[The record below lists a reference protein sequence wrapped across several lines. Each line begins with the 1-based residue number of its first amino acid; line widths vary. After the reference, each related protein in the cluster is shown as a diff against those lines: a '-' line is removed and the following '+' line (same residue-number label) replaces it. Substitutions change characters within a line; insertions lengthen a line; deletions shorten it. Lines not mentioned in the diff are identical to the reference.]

1 MRPKERG
8 TDAQDQ
14 DRHRGRDRA
23 EQARALGLDIPGRE
37 SDEDHSSALGSGRS
51 HGISLIS
58 FFTCQVKNWYTLLS
72 RKSQHFCTRI
82 DSSKTAGAQ
91 FLRAEWK
98 AVGSGAASRAA
109 GGGGALPQRPSPP
122 TQADSGPPPTCLS
135 ACLGQPTPSCYLSGP
150 PDPNSPGRP
159 RGWCTAAR
167 HSRSP
172 SSPGERLRGTSTL
185 NSV

>member
-8 TDAQDQ
+8 TDAQDR

-98 AVGSGAASRAA
+98 AVGSGADSHSALPLPPRRTLARPLRACLPAWASPHPAATSRVRQIRTHLCAPA
-109 GGGGALPQRPSPP
+109 GGARRPGIPALLRAPE
-122 TQADSGPPPTCLS
+122 S
-135 ACLGQPTPSCYLSGP
+135 ACAVPQVQVL
-150 PDPNSPGRP
+150 
-159 RGWCTAAR
+159 
-167 HSRSP
+167 
-172 SSPGERLRGTSTL
+172 
-185 NSV
+185 